1 MVEFETL
8 VLPHIAPLMSVTDP
22 IQILYIFLNNMELLM
37 KKTPEERIQI
47 DVLPMIYNAI
57 EAPDVAVRCWRS
69 SVLLAEVVASAAYHR
84 PFLSSSQGPA
94 NGAERAAR
102 FHAFD

>member
-37 KKTPEERIQI
+37 KKTPEERIQLHI
-47 DVLPMIYNAI
+47 LPMIYNAI
-57 EAPDVAVRCWRS
+57 EAPDN
-69 SVLLAEVVASAAYHR
+69 SVSETLR
-84 PFLSSSQGPA
+84 IP
-94 NGAERAAR
+94 
-102 FHAFD
+102 